1 MPPGVVVPPDDHA
14 RAAGAIR
21 MKLND
26 AVFGA
31 VLLLLGI
38 VILVHVQSFP
48 RIPGQ
53 QYGPALFP
61 GVTAAGLVVCGIL
74 LIVGGIRARGTAP
87 WFAAS
92 DWTRS
97 PRHALAF
104 LAILGGAVAYML
116 WADDLGFLLL
126 APLVLFAWFIAL
138 HVRPATAALFAVVAT
153 AVIWYAFYKLLR
165 VPLPWGL
172 LKAWSF

>member
-1 MPPGVVVPPDDHA
+1 
-14 RAAGAIR
+14 

-26 AVFGA
+26 AVFGV

-61 GVTAAGLVVCGIL
+61 GVAAAGLVACGIL
-74 LIVGGIRARGTAP
+74 LIVGGIRSRGTDP
-87 WFAAS
+87 WFVAS

-104 LAILGGAVAYML
+104 LTILGGAVAYIL

-126 APLVLFAWFIAL
+126 APLILFAWLIAL
-138 HVRPATAALFAVVAT
+138 HVRPASAALFAIVVT

-172 LKAWSF
+172 LKAWAF

>member
-1 MPPGVVVPPDDHA
+1 MPPGAVVPRDGGA
-14 RAAGAIR
+14 RPAAIR

-26 AVFGA
+26 AIFGVA
-31 VLLLLGI
+31 LLLLGI
-38 VILVHVQSFP
+38 VVLVHVQSFP

-61 GVTAAGLVVCGIL
+61 GVAAAGLVACGVM
-74 LIVGGIRARGTAP
+74 LIVGGIRSRGTDP

-104 LAILGGAVAYML
+104 LTIIGGTVAYIL

-126 APLVLFAWFIAL
+126 APLVLFAWLIAL
-138 HVRPATAALFAVVAT
+138 HVRPAPAALFAIVVT

>member
-1 MPPGVVVPPDDHA
+1 
-14 RAAGAIR
+14 

-26 AVFGA
+26 AIFGV

-48 RIPGQ
+48 KIPGQ

-61 GVTAAGLVVCGIL
+61 GVAATGLVVCGIL
-74 LIVGGIRARGTAP
+74 LMVSGVRARRTDP
-87 WFAAS
+87 WLTAS

-104 LAILGGAVAYML
+104 LTIIGGAIAYIL
-116 WADDLGFLLL
+116 WADDVGFLLL
-126 APLVLFAWFIAL
+126 APLILFAWFAAL
-138 HVRPATAALFAVVAT
+138 HVRPGPAALFAIVVT
-153 AVIWYAFYKLLR
+153 AAIWYAFYKLLR

-172 LKAWSF
+172 LKAWAF